1 MFYICIQ
8 TKFYIKTFTFLFKQS
23 FISKHL
29 PLYSNKV
36 LYQNIYLCIQ
46 TKFYIKT
53 FTFVFRQCFIFEYKG
68 KCFIFVF
75 KQSSISKHLSLYSD
89 NVLYLNTKVNV
100 LYLYSNKVLYQNIY
114 LSIQTKFYIKT
125 FTFVFK
131 QSFISKHLPL
141 CSNNVLYLNTKV
153 NVLYLY
159 SDEVLYQ
166 NIYLCIQTMFYI

>member
-23 FISKHL
+23 F
-29 PLYSNKV
+29 V
-36 LYQNIYLCIQ
+36 
-46 TKFYIKT
+46 
-53 FTFVFRQCFIFEYKG
+53 
-68 KCFIFVF
+68 
-75 KQSSISKHLSLYSD
+75 SKHLSLYSD

>member
-1 MFYICIQ
+1 M
-8 TKFYIKTFTFLFKQS
+8 FYIKTFIFEYRLR

-29 PLYSNKV
+29 YLNTDFV

-53 FTFVFRQCFIFEYKG
+53 FTFVFKQCF
-68 KCFIFVF
+68 
-75 KQSSISKHLSLYSD
+75 ISKHLP
-89 NVLYLNTKVNV
+89 
-100 LYLYSNKVLYQNIY
+100 LYSNKVLYQNIY
-114 LSIQTKFYIKT
+114 LCVQTKFYIKT

-159 SDEVLYQ
+159 SNKVLYQ
-166 NIYLCIQTMFYI
+166 NIYLCIQIKFYIKTFTFVFKQSFISKHLPLYSDNVL

>member
-8 TKFYIKTFTFLFKQS
+8 TKFYIKTFTFVFKQS

-68 KCFIFVF
+68 KYFIFEYKGKYFIFEYKGKCFIFEYKGKCF
-75 KQSSISKHLSLYSD
+75 ISKHLPLCSD
-89 NVLYLNTKVNV
+89 NVLYLNTKV
-100 LYLYSNKVLYQNIY
+100 KVLYQNIY
-114 LSIQTKFYIKT
+114 IWMQTLFCIKKFILEYR
-125 FTFVFK
+125 
-131 QSFISKHLPL
+131 LR
-141 CSNNVLYLNTKV
+141 
-153 NVLYLY
+153 
-159 SDEVLYQ
+159 LYQ
-166 NIYLCIQTMFYI
+166 NIYT

>member
-1 MFYICIQ
+1 MFYIKI
-8 TKFYIKTFTFLFKQS
+8 
-23 FISKHL
+23 FI
-29 PLYSNKV
+29 
-36 LYQNIYLCIQ
+36 
-46 TKFYIKT
+46 
-53 FTFVFRQCFIFEYKG
+53 FVFRQCFIFEYKG

-75 KQSSISKHLSLYSD
+75 KQSFISKHLPF
-89 NVLYLNTKVNV
+89 
-100 LYLYSNKVLYQNIY
+100 YSNKVLYQNIY
-114 LSIQTKFYIKT
+114 LCIQTKFYIKT